1 MKKFKIQRVSGL
13 ALTVML
19 LITLVILGLFFFGGE
34 ASMDQRVVSDPALS
48 QPLYTDAILYW
59 NYILFVLGV
68 VAIVIGVVYQFG
80 SMFADSPKA
89 ALKSLIGIV
98 ALVLILVVT
107 WAAGSGEPLVIP
119 GYEGTEN
126 VPFWL
131 KLTDMFLY
139 TLYIE
144 VGVMILLMLGF
155 GIMKKIK

>member
-80 SMFADSPKA
+80 SMFADSPKT
-89 ALKSLIGIV
+89 ALKSLVGII
-98 ALVLILVVT
+98 ALVLVLVIT
-107 WAAGSGEPLVIP
+107 WAAGSTETLVIP

-139 TLYIE
+139 TIYIE
-144 VGVMILLMLGF
+144 VGAMAVLMLGF

>member
-13 ALTVML
+13 ALSVML

-34 ASMDQRVVSDPALS
+34 TPMDQRVVADPSLS
-48 QPLYTDAILYW
+48 EPLYTDAILYW

-68 VAIVIGVVYQFG
+68 IAIVIGVIYQFG
-80 SMFADSPKA
+80 STFADSPKT
-89 ALKSLIGIV
+89 ALKSLVGI
-98 ALVLILVVT
+98 ALLVVVLVVT
-107 WAAGSGEPLVIP
+107 WTMGDATPLVIP

-131 KLTDMFLY
+131 KLTDMFIY

-144 VGVMILLMLGF
+144 VGVMILLMIGF
-155 GIMKKIK
+155 GITKKIK

>member
-34 ASMDQRVVSDPALS
+34 ASMDQRVVSDPLLS

-80 SMFADSPKA
+80 SMFADSPKT
-89 ALKSLIGIV
+89 ALKSLVGII
-98 ALVLILVVT
+98 ALVLVLVIT
-107 WAAGSGEPLVIP
+107 WAAGSTETLVIP

-139 TLYIE
+139 TIYIE
-144 VGVMILLMLGF
+144 VGAMAVLMLGF